1 MRDKL
6 NCSER
11 ILATD
16 YLVQGIAHEIRNPI
30 TAIGGFARRIK
41 QRINGEPE
49 IHEYIDI
56 ILQESERL
64 ENLVTRVSELSKI
77 MSARLMLDDVTRVLN
92 LIVERFRPRIKKQ
105 GVSLETDIRQGL
117 PLAEIDCS
125 QLITAFSNIIENA
138 LDAMPNG
145 GKIVLKAKC
154 DGDHIMITIA
164 DTGCGISEKHVD
176 SLCDPFFTSKTQ
188 GSGLGLTMVRQVADN
203 HKAKIRIESEEK
215 KGVLVALC
223 LPIKQ

>member
-1 MRDKL
+1 MLDKL

-11 ILATD
+11 LLATD
-16 YLVQGIAHEIRNPI
+16 SLVQGIAHEIRNPI

-41 QRINGEPE
+41 KRLNGEPE
-49 IHEYIDI
+49 IREYIDI

-64 ENLVTRVSELSKI
+64 ENLVTRVSELSNI
-77 MSARLMLDDVTRVLN
+77 LSPRLMLDDVSNVLN
-92 LIVERFRPRIKKQ
+92 QIVDRFGPRVKKQ

-117 PLAEIDCS
+117 PLAEIDSS

-138 LDAMPNG
+138 LEAMPNG
-145 GKIVLKAKC
+145 GKIILKARR

-164 DTGCGISEKHVD
+164 DTGRGISEKHVD
-176 SLCDPFFTSKTQ
+176 SLYDPFFTSKTR
-188 GSGLGLTMVRQVADN
+188 GSGLGLTIVRQVAEN
-203 HKAKIRIESEEK
+203 HKAGIRIESNEK
-215 KGVLVALC
+215 KGALVALC